1 MWLWGFVYLGV
12 LIISLYLGF
21 EFITRVAKFI
31 LEYWDL
37 ALTWL
42 WSSLLI
48 VSPFA
53 LFKKTRDFSATSIL
67 YISYGF
73 GILVWALGT
82 AIAASDKSMWLFLAL
97 FFLRSWGGATIGIL
111 SSLIEGNWPLVWLLV
126 KGLLLVLSI
135 RVFSIWLI
143 AKKDD

>member
-21 EFITRVAKFI
+21 EFIPKFI

-42 WSSLLI
+42 WPSLLI
-48 VSPFA
+48 VLPFA

-82 AIAASDKSMWLFLAL
+82 AIAVSDTSMWLFLGL
-97 FFLRSWGGATIGIL
+97 FLGSWGGATIGIL
-111 SSLIEGNWPLVWLLV
+111 SSLIKGNWSLVWLLV
-126 KGLLLVLSI
+126 KGSLLVWSI

-143 AKKDD
+143 TKKDD

>member
-21 EFITRVAKFI
+21 EFIPKFI

-53 LFKKTRDFSATSIL
+53 LFKKTRDFSATTIL
-67 YISYGF
+67 FISYGF

-82 AIAASDKSMWLFLAL
+82 AIAVSDKSMWLFLAL
-97 FFLRSWGGATIGIL
+97 FLGSWGGATIGIL
-111 SSLIEGNWPLVWLLV
+111 SSLIKGNWSLVWLLV
-126 KGLLLVLSI
+126 KGLLLVWSI